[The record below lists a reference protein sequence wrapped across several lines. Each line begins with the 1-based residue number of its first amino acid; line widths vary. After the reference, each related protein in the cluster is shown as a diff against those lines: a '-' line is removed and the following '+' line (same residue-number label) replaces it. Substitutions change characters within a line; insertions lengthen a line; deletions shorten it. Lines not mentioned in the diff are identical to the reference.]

1 MARQHERTLSRKGAL
16 QVLNTGVIRNSPAS
30 QQLEDGDI
38 QCLDD
43 PLSDYSVMLVRGVE
57 EHIPEIDER
66 LASISENWSVER
78 MPIMDRNIL
87 RLAMFEMLY
96 VDDVPTS
103 VSINE
108 AVELAK
114 EFGGEDDSPRFVN
127 GMLGRIA
134 RQMEAEADKGGAEVQ
149 DA

>member
-1 MARQHERTLSRKGAL
+1 MARQHERTLSRKSAV
-16 QVLNTGVIRNSPAS
+16 QVLYTGEIRDEKPTK
-30 QQLEDGDI
+30 LLKEGDI
-38 QCLDD
+38 LCLDAD
-43 PLSDYSVMLVRGVE
+43 LSDYAVMLIEGVE
-57 EHIPEIDER
+57 AHKAEIDER
-66 LASISENWSVER
+66 LESISENWAVER
-78 MPIMDRNIL
+78 MPIMDRSIL
-87 RLAMFEMLY
+87 RLAMFEMLH
-96 VDDVPTS
+96 VGDVPTS

-134 RQMEAEADKGGAEVQ
+134 RQMEAQCAGEESQ

>member
-16 QVLNTGVIRNSPAS
+16 QVLYTGVIRNDQAS
-30 QQLEDGDI
+30 RLLEDGSI
-38 QCLDD
+38 LCLEEPLDD
-43 PLSDYSVMLVRGVE
+43 YAVMLVTGVE
-57 EHIPEIDER
+57 KHIPEIDER

-114 EFGGEDDSPRFVN
+114 EFGGDDDSPRFVN

-134 RQMEAEADKGGAEVQ
+134 RQMEAAADAEEVR